1 LKMTRSDKN
10 TSDTEIETL
19 FAAARSA
26 PPTVPDALMASI
38 LADAGQMQPAQPT
51 QGGVFS
57 WLRALGGGPG
67 VGGLVFA
74 TCVGFWI
81 GVAPP
86 ANLPDLAGQLLNL
99 QSSTDIDDS
108 DLTGFGWDIEE
119 G

>member
-1 LKMTRSDKN
+1 MKMTRSDKN
-10 TSDTEIETL
+10 TTDTELETL

-26 PPTVPDALMASI
+26 PPPVPDALMASI
-38 LADAGQMQPAQPT
+38 LADAGQMQPAQPA